1 VWDSKEL
8 FLRERH
14 EVAYRELSTVLQH
27 WVRKDSEEVEF
38 VLKHGPDL
46 VGNVDLVLHDPD
58 RLGVAGIL
66 RGVRVE
72 IGGQRIDGWRCD
84 DTIVRVDDS
93 EAAAGVAFGTL
104 VTTIAGLHGREV
116 TRSGDTLFVP
126 LALAPFH
133 ADTLLP
139 IGALAFHDVKV
150 IVRFATSYLM
160 HSLATLYCDQYV
172 LESADRR
179 RTVENLAFGIEQTR
193 TSTGFRTAEGGGEA
207 SQVLH
212 LDHPVTSLLFWGF
225 DRATVTHVKLTLDGI
240 PFYDGPV
247 APLERFKAVRGFGH
261 LEPTAIFFTR
271 EPMHSHSHSQ
281 STIDFS
287 SVGRAVLHITTV
299 PGTAARDVHIHAVTC
314 KSLHIGCGMAGTKSI
329 K

>member
-1 VWDSKEL
+1 MANTIVLDAVVVWDSKEL
-8 FLRERH
+8 FLREHH
-14 EVAYRELSTVLQH
+14 EVVYRELSTVLH

-72 IGGQRIDGWRCD
+72 IGGQRIDSWRCD
-84 DTIVRVDDS
+84 DTIGRIDDS

-116 TRSGDTLFVP
+116 TRSDDTLFVP

-150 IVRFATSYLM
+150 IVRFAASYRM
-160 HSLATLYCDQYV
+160 QSLATLYGDQYV
-172 LESADRR
+172 LESAGRR
-179 RTVENLAFGIEQTR
+179 RTVENLSLGVEQTH
-193 TSTGFRTAEGGGEA
+193 TSMGFRTAEGGGEA
-207 SQVLH
+207 SHVLH
-212 LDHPVTSLLFWGF
+212 LDHPVTTLFFWGF
-225 DRATVTHVKLTLDGI
+225 DRATVTRVKLTLDGI
-240 PFYDGPV
+240 PFYEGPV
-247 APLERFKAVRGFGH
+247 APLERLKAVRGFGH
-261 LEPTAIFFTR
+261 LEPTAIFFAR
-271 EPMHSHSHSQ
+271 VPMHSQSQ
-281 STIDFS
+281 STVNFS
-287 SVGRAVLHITTV
+287 RVRICTLHGTV
-299 PGTAARDVHIHAVTC
+299 KGPVVV
-314 KSLHIGCGMAGTKSI
+314 
-329 K
+329 